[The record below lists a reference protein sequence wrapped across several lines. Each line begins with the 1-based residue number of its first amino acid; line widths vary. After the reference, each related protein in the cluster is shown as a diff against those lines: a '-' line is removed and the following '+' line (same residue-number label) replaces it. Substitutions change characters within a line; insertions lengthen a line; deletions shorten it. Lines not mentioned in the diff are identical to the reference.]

1 MLIPI
6 YQKREGTQAQKPAEL
21 DRTSSPSTVY
31 LRKDIVQTIRTEEDG
46 TEVIVWQY
54 EEAEMTVAEFEE
66 YEKML
71 IQAESPAI
79 TQLQQQISE
88 LQMSQEMATIDR
100 EIAEEEQMQNLSDI
114 QLSLEEIKLYI
125 EE

>member
-6 YQKREGTQAQKPAEL
+6 YQKREGTQAEKPAEL

-31 LRKDIVQTIRTEEDG
+31 LRKNIVQKVRTDEDG
-46 TEVIVWQY
+46 TEVIVWEY
-54 EEAEMTVAEFEE
+54 EEAEMTSAEFEK
-66 YEKML
+66 YEKLL

-88 LQMSQEMATIDR
+88 LQMSQEMQMIDR

-114 QLSLEEIKLYI
+114 QLSLEEIKLYV
-125 EE
+125 EP

>member
-6 YQKREGTQAQKPAEL
+6 YQKREGTQAEKPAEL

-31 LRKDIVQTIRTEEDG
+31 LRKNIVQKVRTDEDG
-46 TEVIVWQY
+46 TEVIVWEY
-54 EEAEMTVAEFEE
+54 EEAEMTSAEFEE
-66 YEKML
+66 YEKLL

-88 LQMSQEMATIDR
+88 LQMSQEMQTIDR

-114 QLSLEEIKLYI
+114 QLSLEEIKLYV
-125 EE
+125 EP

>member
-6 YQKREGTQAQKPAEL
+6 YQKREGTQAEKPAEL

-31 LRKDIVQTIRTEEDG
+31 FRKNIVQKVRTDEDG
-46 TEVIVWQY
+46 TEVIVWEY
-54 EEAEMTVAEFEE
+54 EEAEMTSAEFEK
-66 YEKML
+66 YEKLL

-88 LQMSQEMATIDR
+88 LQMSQEMQTIDR
-100 EIAEEEQMQNLSDI
+100 EIAEEEQMQNISDI
-114 QLSLEEIKLYI
+114 QLSLEEIKLYV
-125 EE
+125 EP

>member
-1 MLIPI
+1 MIIPI
-6 YQKREGTQAQKPAEL
+6 YQKREGTQAEKPAEL

-31 LRKDIVQTIRTEEDG
+31 LRKNIVQKVRTDEDG
-46 TEVIVWQY
+46 TEVIVWEY
-54 EEAEMTVAEFEE
+54 EEAEMTSAEFEK
-66 YEKML
+66 YEKLL

-88 LQMSQEMATIDR
+88 LQMSQEMQTIDR

-114 QLSLEEIKLYI
+114 QLSLEEIKLYV
-125 EE
+125 EP

>member
-6 YQKREGTQAQKPAEL
+6 YQKREGTQAEKPAEL

-31 LRKDIVQTIRTEEDG
+31 LRKNIVQKVRTDEDG
-46 TEVIVWQY
+46 TEVIVWEY
-54 EEAEMTVAEFEE
+54 EEAEMTSAEFEK
-66 YEKML
+66 YEKLL

-88 LQMSQEMATIDR
+88 LQMSQEMQTIDR

-114 QLSLEEIKLYI
+114 QLSLEESKLYV
-125 EE
+125 EP

>member
-6 YQKREGTQAQKPAEL
+6 YQKREGTQAEKPAEL

-31 LRKDIVQTIRTEEDG
+31 LRKNIVQKVRTDEDG
-46 TEVIVWQY
+46 TEVIVWEY
-54 EEAEMTVAEFEE
+54 EEAEMTSAEFEK
-66 YEKML
+66 YEKLL

-79 TQLQQQISE
+79 AQLQQQISE
-88 LQMSQEMATIDR
+88 LQMSQEMQTIDR

-114 QLSLEEIKLYI
+114 QLSLEEIKLYV
-125 EE
+125 EP

>member
-6 YQKREGTQAQKPAEL
+6 YQKREGTQAEKPAEL

-31 LRKDIVQTIRTEEDG
+31 LRKNIVQKVRTDEDG
-46 TEVIVWQY
+46 TEVIVWEY
-54 EEAEMTVAEFEE
+54 EEAEMTSAEFEK
-66 YEKML
+66 YEKLL
-71 IQAESPAI
+71 IQGESPAI

-88 LQMSQEMATIDR
+88 LQMSQEMQTIDR

-114 QLSLEEIKLYI
+114 QLSLEEIKLYV
-125 EE
+125 EP

>member
-6 YQKREGTQAQKPAEL
+6 YQKREGTQAEKPAEL

-31 LRKDIVQTIRTEEDG
+31 LRKNIVQKVRTDEDG
-46 TEVIVWQY
+46 TEVIVWEY
-54 EEAEMTVAEFEE
+54 EEAEMTSAEFEK
-66 YEKML
+66 YEKLL

-88 LQMSQEMATIDR
+88 LQMSQEMQTIDR

-114 QLSLEEIKLYI
+114 QLSLEEIKLYV
-125 EE
+125 EP

>member
-1 MLIPI
+1 M
-6 YQKREGTQAQKPAEL
+6 
-21 DRTSSPSTVY
+21 
-31 LRKDIVQTIRTEEDG
+31 
-46 TEVIVWQY
+46 WQY
-54 EEAEMTVAEFEE
+54 EEAEMTIAEFEE
-66 YEKML
+66 YEKL
-71 IQAESPAI
+71 LVQAESPAI

-100 EIAEEEQMQNLSDI
+100 ELAEEEQMQNLSDI

>member
-6 YQKREGTQAQKPAEL
+6 YQKREGTQAEKPAEL

-31 LRKDIVQTIRTEEDG
+31 LRKNIVQKVRTDEDG
-46 TEVIVWQY
+46 TEVIVWEY
-54 EEAEMTVAEFEE
+54 EEAVMTSAEFEK
-66 YEKML
+66 YEKLL

-88 LQMSQEMATIDR
+88 LQMSQEMQTIDR

-114 QLSLEEIKLYI
+114 QLSLEEIKLYV
-125 EE
+125 EP

>member
-6 YQKREGTQAQKPAEL
+6 YQKREGTQAEKPAEL

-31 LRKDIVQTIRTEEDG
+31 LRKNIVQKVRTDEDG
-46 TEVIVWQY
+46 TEVIVWEY
-54 EEAEMTVAEFEE
+54 EEAEMTSEEFEK
-66 YEKML
+66 YEKLL

-88 LQMSQEMATIDR
+88 IQMSQEMQTIDR
-100 EIAEEEQMQNLSDI
+100 ELTEEEQMQNLSDI
-114 QLSLEEIKLYI
+114 QLSLEEIKLYV
-125 EE
+125 EP

>member
-6 YQKREGTQAQKPAEL
+6 YQKREGTQAEKPAEL

-31 LRKDIVQTIRTEEDG
+31 LRKNIVQKVRTDEDG
-46 TEVIVWQY
+46 TEVIVWEY
-54 EEAEMTVAEFEE
+54 EEAEMTSAEFEK
-66 YEKML
+66 YEKLL

-88 LQMSQEMATIDR
+88 LQMSQEMQTIDR
-100 EIAEEEQMQNLSDI
+100 EIAEEEQMQNISDI
-114 QLSLEEIKLYI
+114 QLSLEEIKLYV
-125 EE
+125 EP

>member
-6 YQKREGTQAQKPAEL
+6 YQKREGTQAKKPAEL

-31 LRKDIVQTIRTEEDG
+31 LRKNIVQKVRTDEDG
-46 TEVIVWQY
+46 TEVIVWEY
-54 EEAEMTVAEFEE
+54 EEAEMTSAEFEK
-66 YEKML
+66 YEKLL

-88 LQMSQEMATIDR
+88 LQMSQEMQTIDR

-114 QLSLEEIKLYI
+114 QLSLEEIKLYV
-125 EE
+125 EP

>member
-6 YQKREGTQAQKPAEL
+6 YQKREGTQAEKPAEL

-31 LRKDIVQTIRTEEDG
+31 LRKNIVQKVRTDEDG
-46 TEVIVWQY
+46 TEVIVWEY
-54 EEAEMTVAEFEE
+54 EEAEMTSAEFEE
-66 YEKML
+66 YEKLL

-88 LQMSQEMATIDR
+88 LQMSQEMQSIDR

-114 QLSLEEIKLYI
+114 QLSLEEIKLYV
-125 EE
+125 EP

>member
-6 YQKREGTQAQKPAEL
+6 YQKREGTQAEKPAEL

-31 LRKDIVQTIRTEEDG
+31 LRKNIIQKVRTDEDG
-46 TEVIVWQY
+46 TEVIVWEY
-54 EEAEMTVAEFEE
+54 EEAEMTSAEFEK
-66 YEKML
+66 YEKLL

-88 LQMSQEMATIDR
+88 LQMSQEMQTIDR

-114 QLSLEEIKLYI
+114 QLSLEEIKLYV
-125 EE
+125 EP

>member
-6 YQKREGTQAQKPAEL
+6 YQKREGTQAEKPAEL

-31 LRKDIVQTIRTEEDG
+31 LRKNIVQKVRTDEDG
-46 TEVIVWQY
+46 TEVIVWEY
-54 EEAEMTVAEFEE
+54 EEAEMTSEEFEK
-66 YEKML
+66 YEKLL

-88 LQMSQEMATIDR
+88 LQMSQEMQTIDR

-114 QLSLEEIKLYI
+114 QLSLEEIKLYV
-125 EE
+125 EP

>member
-6 YQKREGTQAQKPAEL
+6 YQKREGTQAEKPAEL

-31 LRKDIVQTIRTEEDG
+31 LRKNIVKKVRTDEDG
-46 TEVIVWQY
+46 TEVIVWEY
-54 EEAEMTVAEFEE
+54 EEAEMTSAEFEK
-66 YEKML
+66 YEKLL

-88 LQMSQEMATIDR
+88 LQMSQEMQTIDR

-114 QLSLEEIKLYI
+114 QLSLEEIKLYV
-125 EE
+125 EP

>member
-6 YQKREGTQAQKPAEL
+6 YQKREGTQAEKPAEL

-31 LRKDIVQTIRTEEDG
+31 LRKDIVQTTRTEEDG

-54 EEAEMTVAEFEE
+54 EEAEMTVEEFEE
-66 YEKML
+66 YEKLL

-100 EIAEEEQMQNLSDI
+100 ELAEEEQMQNLSDI

>member
-6 YQKREGTQAQKPAEL
+6 YQKREGTQAEKPAEL

-31 LRKDIVQTIRTEEDG
+31 LRKDIVQTTRTEEDG

-54 EEAEMTVAEFEE
+54 EEAEMTVEEFEE
-66 YEKML
+66 YEKL
-71 IQAESPAI
+71 LVQAESPAI

-88 LQMSQEMATIDR
+88 LQMSQGMATIDR
-100 EIAEEEQMQNLSDI
+100 ELAEEEQMQNLSDI

>member
-6 YQKREGTQAQKPAEL
+6 YQKREGTQAEKPAEL

-31 LRKDIVQTIRTEEDG
+31 LRKNIVQKVRTDEDG
-46 TEVIVWQY
+46 TEVIVWEY
-54 EEAEMTVAEFEE
+54 EEAEMTSAEFEK
-66 YEKML
+66 YEKLL

-88 LQMSQEMATIDR
+88 IQMSQEMQTIDR

-114 QLSLEEIKLYI
+114 QLSLEEIKLYV
-125 EE
+125 EP

>member
-6 YQKREGTQAQKPAEL
+6 YQKREGTQAEKPAEL

-31 LRKDIVQTIRTEEDG
+31 LRKNIVQKVRTDEDG
-46 TEVIVWQY
+46 TEVIVWEY
-54 EEAEMTVAEFEE
+54 EEAEMTSEEFEK
-66 YEKML
+66 YEKLL

-88 LQMSQEMATIDR
+88 IQMSQEMQTIDR
-100 EIAEEEQMQNLSDI
+100 ELAEEEQMQNLSDI
-114 QLSLEEIKLYI
+114 QLSLEEIKLYV
-125 EE
+125 EP

>member
-6 YQKREGTQAQKPAEL
+6 YQKREGTQAEKPAEL
-21 DRTSSPSTVY
+21 DRNSSPSTVY
-31 LRKDIVQTIRTEEDG
+31 LRKNIVQKVRTDEDG
-46 TEVIVWQY
+46 TEVIVWEY
-54 EEAEMTVAEFEE
+54 EEAEMTSEEFEK
-66 YEKML
+66 YEKLL

-88 LQMSQEMATIDR
+88 LQMSQEMQTIDR

-114 QLSLEEIKLYI
+114 QLSLEEIKLDV
-125 EE
+125 EP